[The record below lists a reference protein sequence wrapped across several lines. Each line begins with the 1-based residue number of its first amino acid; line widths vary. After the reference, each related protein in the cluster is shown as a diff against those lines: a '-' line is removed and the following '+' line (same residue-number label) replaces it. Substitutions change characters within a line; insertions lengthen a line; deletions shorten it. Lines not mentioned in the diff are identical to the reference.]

1 MNCESVKIVAEKEYK
16 EMFTNKGLLI
26 SLVVLVL
33 VFGWDAGV
41 STGGSSPFPF
51 DSRALY
57 LSLFIGTFTG
67 FMLAGTVFFREKQS
81 GVIETVMATPLN
93 LREIWLGKVIGIS
106 LPAYGMS
113 LLSLAVMTIFAV
125 RSSSSISGPSMIII
139 FHIVVVTPL
148 FIMAAVG
155 LLGYVQLAM
164 GMKENRILTIVI
176 YVILF
181 AGLALMSV
189 INITDQTTFLYIVTL
204 LLAISLAMLGIS
216 FMLSKRLSKEKII
229 TSIPE

>member
-1 MNCESVKIVAEKEYK
+1 MNRESVMIVAEKEYK
-16 EMFTNKGLLI
+16 EMFMNKGLLI

-41 STGGSSPFPF
+41 TTSGSSPFPF

-81 GVIETVMATPLN
+81 GVIETVMATPLS

-125 RSSSSISGPSMIII
+125 RSSSSISGPSVIII

-164 GMKENRILTIVI
+164 GMKENRILTMVDLCHSLRRPSSDERHQYHGPDDIPI
-176 YVILF
+176 HSNIASGDIFGHARQLIH
-181 AGLALMSV
+181 ALKALEQREDNH
-189 INITDQTTFLYIVTL
+189 IHT
-204 LLAISLAMLGIS
+204 
-216 FMLSKRLSKEKII
+216 
-229 TSIPE
+229 